1 LWSADAV
8 HDVDG
13 DAIVI
18 LLLLCQRT
26 KRKKRS
32 LPLSEK
38 KAAII
43 GNEYK
48 V

>member
-1 LWSADAV
+1 LWSVDAV

-13 DAIVI
+13 DAIVFV
-18 LLLLCQRT
+18 LLLCQRT
-26 KRKKRS
+26 KRKKIS
-32 LPLSEK
+32 LFEQK

-43 GNEYK
+43 GDGYN

>member
-1 LWSADAV
+1 LWSVDAV

-18 LLLLCQRT
+18 VLLLCPRT
-26 KRKKRS
+26 KRKKIS
-32 LPLSEK
+32 SFEQK

-43 GNEYK
+43 GNGPK